1 MLIQQIIRTE
11 PERVLINVKNVDGS
25 GSLTTGY
32 GVCLVGG
39 AAGAA
44 ASADGVNAVLLPGAA
59 SVVGSGLAPLFV
71 GLAKSDIAINAYG
84 LVVAWGGPTSVAM
97 SFEADK
103 TVGIVVNEGFLRA
116 GAAAGTFTS
125 AFLPQNISTF
135 AGKYVLNL
143 NTVNISG
150 GIPYSVAYVRA
161 L

>member
-11 PERVLINVKNVDGS
+11 PERVLINVKNVDGA

-39 AAGAA
+39 AAAAA
-44 ASADGVNAVLLPGAA
+44 ASADGINAVLMPA
-59 SVVGSGLAPLFV
+59 SGSIVASGLAPLFV
-71 GLAKSDIAINAYG
+71 GVAKSDIAINAYG
-84 LVVAWGGPTSVAM
+84 LVVSWGGPTSVAM

-116 GAAAGTFTS
+116 GGIGTFTS

-150 GIPYSVAYVRA
+150 GVPYTAAYIRA